1 MTFCLGSATAFGE
14 APPPTRAEVWSWRPY
29 TVTVDLRIA
38 PDLRGDAAWLDRFR
52 TRLSHTLEAAYRP
65 LWDVELVEAPTLPG
79 APLVTPAAPTAD
91 PPTDPKADAV
101 QKRFELTVDRVGST
115 WQIAAHER
123 DDLTQTATRELTE
136 RTADPDRVEL
146 VCAELL
152 GRLFRPVAL
161 VDPLRGGGVTVTFRG
176 ERLWPASLPRPESRP
191 TELFYRYLNKARVVE
206 SIQRLPFTYLEWEQA
221 PPAGG
226 EGADDAAAA
235 GWQVASGLRS
245 PLSARRQRVDVVAIG
260 VGPLVPATRLTLR
273 SRKSATRRLIGVDLL
288 VTWPGS
294 ETPQRLVSDRL
305 GRVELERV
313 DPSPDTGSTTARGEA
328 QLARIEVRSGKTVL
342 ARVPLVVGSER
353 ETILELADDSLRLT
367 VEGDLAI
374 LQASVIDTVSRR
386 AVLMARIRRDAR
398 LGLWPT
404 VDSGWKE
411 LAALPT
417 RAKYLAEVT
426 TLRLPAQAQAK
437 AERDRVAESRIKKL
451 CTETEEMIARFLA
464 DDPVALLKTE
474 LDDLQAVRRE
484 EDEAAK
490 QAAAKKARDAK
501 AAAEKAEARKAKPPQ
516 TTPQPPATP
525 QPPPPATTPNP
536 APAKVAKPGGA
547 VRESRIAIFPQHSSG
562 GEYVETYLKSRHLHR
577 Q

>member
-1 MTFCLGSATAFGE
+1 MGVPSHRPVARALLLAITLCLGSATASGE

-29 TVTVDLRIA
+29 TVTVELRIA

-65 LWDVELVEAPTLPG
+65 LWDVELVEAPTLPD
-79 APLVTPAAPTAD
+79 ASLVTPTVS
-91 PPTDPKADAV
+91 PTDPKADAV
-101 QKRFELTVDRVGST
+101 QKRFELTVDRIGST
-115 WQIAAHER
+115 WQLAARER

-176 ERLWPASLPRPESRP
+176 ERLWPVSLPRPESRP
-191 TELFYRYLNKARVVE
+191 TELFYRYLNKTRVVE
-206 SIQRLPFTYLEWEQA
+206 SIQRLPFTYLEWQAA

-245 PLSARRQRVDVVAIG
+245 PLSARRQRVDVVAIS

-288 VTWPGS
+288 VNWPGR
-294 ETPQRLVSDRL
+294 EAPQRLVSDRL
-305 GRVELERV
+305 GRVELERPGVSAPQDVV
-313 DPSPDTGSTTARGEA
+313 DARGDA
-328 QLARIEVRSGKTVL
+328 TLARIEVRSGKTVL
-342 ARVPLVVGSER
+342 ARVPLVVGAER
-353 ETILELADDSLRLT
+353 ETILELADDTLRLT

-374 LQASVIDTVSRR
+374 LQAGVIDTVSRR

-451 CTETEEMIARFLA
+451 CTETEEMISRFLA
-464 DDPVALLKTE
+464 DDPVVLLKTE
-474 LDDLQAVRRE
+474 LDDLRSLLRE
-484 EDEAAK
+484 AEEAEK
-490 QAAAKKARDAK
+490 KTAARKAFEAK
-501 AAAEKAEARKAKPPQ
+501 AAAERSAARKAASPQPTPQ
-516 TTPQPPATP
+516 TTQPATP
-525 QPPPPATTPNP
+525 QPATKTTPT
-536 APAKVAKPGGA
+536 APAKATKPGG
-547 VRESRIAIFPQHSSG
+547 
-562 GEYVETYLKSRHLHR
+562 L
-577 Q
+577 

>member
-1 MTFCLGSATAFGE
+1 MGVPSHRPVIRTLLLAMTFCLGSATAFGE

-29 TVTVDLRIA
+29 TVTVELRIA

-52 TRLSHTLEAAYRP
+52 TRLSHTLEAVYRP
-65 LWDVELVEAPTLPG
+65 LWDIELVEAPTLPD
-79 APLVTPAAPTAD
+79 APLLTPTVS
-91 PPTDPKADAV
+91 PTDPKADAV

-115 WQIAAHER
+115 WQIAARER
-123 DDLTQTATRELTE
+123 DDLTQTATREITE

-206 SIQRLPFTYLEWEQA
+206 SIQRLPFTYLKWEAAQPEGTA
-221 PPAGG
+221 AAGG
-226 EGADDAAAA
+226 GEATAG

-260 VGPLVPATRLTLR
+260 VGPLSPATRLTLR

-313 DPSPDTGSTTARGEA
+313 APSPDTGSATARGDA
-328 QLARIEVRSGKTVL
+328 QLARIEVRSGKLVL

-353 ETILELADDSLRLT
+353 ETILELADDTLRLT

-411 LAALPT
+411 LEALPT

-474 LDDLQAVRRE
+474 LDDLQTVRRE

-501 AAAEKAEARKAKPPQ
+501 AAAEKTEARKAKPPQ
-516 TTPQPPATP
+516 PTPQPPATP
-525 QPPPPATTPNP
+525 QPPVQATTPNP
-536 APAKVAKPGGA
+536 APAKVAKPGG
-547 VRESRIAIFPQHSSG
+547 
-562 GEYVETYLKSRHLHR
+562 L
-577 Q
+577 